1 MKRFWRILR
10 RRFKIPL
17 IIFAIV
23 ACQAATNIWYIASQ
37 KTGNPNPGD
46 EAAHVQEI
54 MQHYN
59 RGWASLWDSVYPPFY
74 FFVSLVLHHLAG
86 KSFQVSILANLP
98 FFLALIAGVYGIVF
112 RLTKNP
118 LAGLFAMLLVSCYPM
133 VSLLSRMV
141 MFEFPL
147 AGMVA
152 LAVWLLLE
160 TEGFSRRGATLIFGL
175 VCGLGQL
182 TRESFIVFVIGP
194 ILFEIVRS
202 LFVNAKS
209 DTTASRSQVAVNFA
223 LAAAVALA
231 LPALWYA
238 KDLSTKV
245 MMARL
250 SATLQPNH
258 PEINFFSWRGML
270 FYPYTILELSLSI
283 WLSLPCIAALLGF
296 FRQTSPQRW
305 VMLPWIIVPWI
316 FFSNLDWKLARYL
329 TAMLPAL
336 AVITAV
342 GLFAI
347 KRSMLR
353 RSLVIATSAVAF
365 FLWVAL
371 TFGVMPKDSLIE
383 NGLPAYVTGF
393 RLLPRDYRA
402 DIHVGPPERESW
414 PLEEIA
420 GLIAKTSKLPDG
432 GTVVRFLNR
441 PEHSA
446 LYENQLSFPLHYF
459 IARDRLTVE
468 LLDYYFDENN
478 VMQRLWWRRKG
489 ALETELAHA
498 DLLVS
503 YGADFPSILRQET
516 RWVLVKRFN
525 DRGIEKDVY
534 FNAERVPAS
543 FFQMQ

>member
-1 MKRFWRILR
+1 M
-10 RRFKIPL
+10 
-17 IIFAIV
+17 AIV

-37 KTGNPNPGD
+37 NTGNPNPGD

-74 FFVSLVLHHLAG
+74 FFVSLLLHHLLG
-86 KSFQVSILANLP
+86 KSFQISILANMP

-118 LAGLFAMLLVSCYPM
+118 FAGLFAMLLVSCYPM

-160 TEGFSRRGATLIFGL
+160 TEGFSRRGVTLVFGA

-182 TRESFIVFVIGP
+182 TRESFFVFMIGP
-194 ILFEIVRS
+194 ILLELARS
-202 LFVNAKS
+202 LLVKAKP
-209 DTTASRSQVAVNFA
+209 DFTARRARIAVNFA
-223 LAAAVALA
+223 LFAALA
-231 LPALWYA
+231 VLLPALWYA
-238 KDLSTKV
+238 KDPSTKL

-258 PEINFFSWRGML
+258 PEIKMLSWRGLL
-270 FYPYTILELSLSI
+270 FYPYTILDLSVSI
-283 WLSLPCIAALLGF
+283 WLSLPCIAALPGF
-296 FRQTSPQRW
+296 FGQASRQRCA
-305 VMLPWIIVPWI
+305 VLPWILVPWI

-347 KRSMLR
+347 KRDLLR
-353 RSLVIATSAVAF
+353 RSLVIITSAAAV
-365 FLWVAL
+365 FLWAAL
-371 TFGVMPKDSLIE
+371 TFGFVPKEYLIE

-402 DIHVGPPERESW
+402 DIHVGPPEREPW

-420 GLIAKTSKLPDG
+420 ALIAKASKLPDG
-432 GTVVRFLNR
+432 GTAVRFLNR
-441 PEHSA
+441 PEHSS

-459 IARDRLTVE
+459 IARDRLTAE

-498 DLLVS
+498 DLLIS
-503 YGADFPSILRQET
+503 YGADFPSILHQER
-516 RWVLVKRFN
+516 RWVLIKRFN

-534 FNAERVPAS
+534 YNIERVSPS
-543 FFQMQ
+543 YFQTR